1 MTINRSA
8 GEGQPGNDMTVHHTT
23 KHQVARKAVIKMVRS
38 GLASPV
44 EAAKVSGISS
54 QLVAYWIRDI
64 DWRVARQA
72 VLGRAWTRLTAG
84 RSKGRECL
92 RQRITTRR
100 RPAEVP

>member
-1 MTINRSA
+1 MT
-8 GEGQPGNDMTVHHTT
+8 DHTS
-23 KHQVARKAVIKMVRS
+23 KNQVARKAVIKMVRS

-64 DWRVARQA
+64 DWRLARQD
-72 VLGRAWTRLTAG
+72 VLGRAWKRFTALGSRDSG
-84 RSKGRECL
+84 RSAKPPHGTPEGRGCL